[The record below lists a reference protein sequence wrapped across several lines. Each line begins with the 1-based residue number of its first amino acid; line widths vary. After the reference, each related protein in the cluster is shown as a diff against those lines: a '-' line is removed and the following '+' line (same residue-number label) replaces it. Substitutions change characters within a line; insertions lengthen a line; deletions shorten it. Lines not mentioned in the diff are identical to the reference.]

1 MIPISGT
8 FAAWNRSIPRAS
20 GDDPNAVK
28 VPSTLI
34 KYSPR
39 ERG

>member
-1 MIPISGT
+1 MILSDYTGEL
-8 FAAWNRSIPRAS
+8 RQGSIPRES
-20 GDDPNAVK
+20 GDDPNAGDHHK
-28 VPSTLI
+28 YSA

>member
-1 MIPISGT
+1 MIPVEQLQDESTID
-8 FAAWNRSIPRAS
+8 IPRAS
-20 GDDPNAVK
+20 GDDPSSKLGKSLVY
-28 VPSTLI
+28 

>member
-1 MIPISGT
+1 MIPWRTTAPRELSD
-8 FAAWNRSIPRAS
+8 IPRAS
-20 GDDPNAVK
+20 GDDPDEAQAG
-28 VPSTLI
+28 TDDA